1 MVSVHRHL
9 KCAICMVSI
18 AERYGNNGLL
28 GRTMMANAGGTAR
41 AISGDGSACG
51 RQAYTAEPS

>member
-1 MVSVHRHL
+1 
-9 KCAICMVSI
+9 MVSI

-28 GRTMMANAGGTAR
+28 GRTMMADAGGTAH
-41 AISGDGSACG
+41 AIAGDGSAYG